1 MMNKYIKALEYSLL
15 FSHQLF
21 IKDILL
27 MKRERN
33 HQYPFS
39 FGECFD
45 ESVMRV
51 YRVDIQQEYYSIHQI
66 IALSTIIKS
75 VGI

>member
-1 MMNKYIKALEYSLL
+1 MMNKYIKSLEYSML

-33 HQYPFS
+33 HQDPFS
-39 FGECFD
+39 FGKCFD
-45 ESVMRV
+45 ESMMRG
-51 YRVDIQQEYYSIHQI
+51 YCIDIQ
-66 IALSTIIKS
+66 
-75 VGI
+75 